1 MNSIPAPASLLAET
15 HPARLAGAAAA
26 NGRWHGLAGWFVRPA
41 QADDLDGLMALAEAA
56 DPGMTNLPANRAALA
71 GRLERSAAAYAAT
84 LTAPGDEIYMLVL
97 DDGTGR
103 VRGSACILSKVGQT
117 WPFYSYR
124 LTQVVHQSPT
134 LGQRHE
140 HALLQITNDYG
151 GATEVGGLFVDPALR
166 ASGAGRLLAQS
177 RYLFIA
183 THRARFGETVMAELR
198 GWVAPG
204 EGTPFWD
211 AVGRQF
217 CGGMSLWDADRHC
230 SINGNQLIA
239 DLMPRYPLYLSLLP
253 EAARAAVGRVHASSA
268 PALRLLEQEGL
279 RFNGHVD
286 LFDAGPMVDCPTAQ
300 LRTLVHGRR
309 AVIGAQGDPA
319 ATQPALLAAGA
330 LAAFR
335 CWADHV
341 PAETTDGPLRIAGQP
356 GFAGPGEEV
365 FHVALQA

>member
-1 MNSIPAPASLLAET
+1 MNSIPSPATLSAAI
-15 HPARLAGAAAA
+15 HPARTVGPAALS
-26 NGRWHGLAGWFVRPA
+26 GRWHGLSGWFVRPA
-41 QADDLDGLMALAEAA
+41 RGADLDGLMALAETA

-71 GRLERSAAAYAAT
+71 SRLDRSAAAFAAP
-84 LTAPGDEIYMLVL
+84 LTAPVDEIYMLVL

-124 LTQVVHQSPT
+124 LTQVVHHSPS
-134 LGQRHE
+134 LGQRHDQ
-140 HALLQITNDYG
+140 ALLQITNDYG

-230 SINGNQLIA
+230 AINGNQLIA
-239 DLMPRYPLYLSLLP
+239 DLMPRDPLYLAVLP

-279 RFNGHVD
+279 RFRGHVD

-309 AVIGAQGDPA
+309 AVIGAAGDPA
-319 ATQPALLAAGA
+319 ATQPALLASGELAG
-330 LAAFR
+330 FR

-341 PAETTDGPLRIAGQP
+341 APENPGTALRIGGQP
-356 GFAGPGEEV
+356 GQAGPGDEV
-365 FHVALQA
+365 FHVALPA